1 MAASSAA
8 DPWALPEDA
17 AAKYDA
23 FFTICAS
30 GGSHVNR
37 TQAGPLFER
46 AELPPQQMAIIWS
59 LSDIDLD
66 GRLNSN
72 EFRVAMHLATLA
84 VAGQPLPSRLP
95 PVLELIAR
103 PRRASDERS
112 TRMTTQPP
120 HSPETSSGTNLIADS
135 RITMYKVVT
144 SAFVNAQDL
153 LDPGVILMWMD
164 IAACLAAE
172 RHTKTSSVTLS
183 MDDLHF
189 DTMVRLGATVHLEAT
204 LHKVFG
210 TSMEVGCTVSTSQ
223 PSGRDKFVCA
233 ACFTFVALGT
243 DGKKMRVAEALAVT
257 PEEKFL
263 STIATERRAWRLK
276 RSALELEAREGA
288 ESSQSLDVAIEED
301 AVLSGGC
308 AAGGSC
314 CEGGVEEAAP
324 TPLVTYSMTQLVLP
338 NMANHHGNTFGGQVM
353 AWMAEA
359 ATVAANRQ
367 AFESV
372 PASHLGAISHVEI
385 ALVDALQFHAK
396 SVVGDRVVLHAKVTR
411 VFGSSMEICVTVEA
425 YGATSTEVRQPQ
437 HGLFTARH
445 IHSTAYSQ
453 HGLFTTTHA
462 TLNPSHAKPSPRLHP
477 GAPSDGH

>member
-1 MAASSAA
+1 
-8 DPWALPEDA
+8 
-17 AAKYDA
+17 
-23 FFTICAS
+23 
-30 GGSHVNR
+30 
-37 TQAGPLFER
+37 
-46 AELPPQQMAIIWS
+46 
-59 LSDIDLD
+59 
-66 GRLNSN
+66 
-72 EFRVAMHLATLA
+72 
-84 VAGQPLPSRLP
+84 
-95 PVLELIAR
+95 
-103 PRRASDERS
+103 
-112 TRMTTQPP
+112 MTTQPP

-144 SAFVNAQDL
+144 SAFVNAQDV

-189 DTMVRLGATVHLEAT
+189 DTMVRLGATVRLEAT

-288 ESSQSLDVAIEED
+288 ELSQSLDVAIEED

-314 CEGGVEEAAP
+314 CEGGVEEAVP
-324 TPLVTYSMTQLVLP
+324 TPLVTFSMTQLVLP

-367 AFESV
+367 AIESV

-425 YGATSTEVRQPQ
+425 YGATSTEVHPAP
-437 HGLFTARH
+437 ARP
-445 IHSTAYSQ
+445 IHSTAYSRRR
-453 HGLFTTTHA
+453 GFS
-462 TLNPSHAKPSPRLHP
+462 TLNPALLYIQVCLLIATDCH
-477 GAPSDGH
+477 

>member
-1 MAASSAA
+1 M
-8 DPWALPEDA
+8 
-17 AAKYDA
+17 
-23 FFTICAS
+23 
-30 GGSHVNR
+30 
-37 TQAGPLFER
+37 
-46 AELPPQQMAIIWS
+46 
-59 LSDIDLD
+59 
-66 GRLNSN
+66 
-72 EFRVAMHLATLA
+72 
-84 VAGQPLPSRLP
+84 
-95 PVLELIAR
+95 
-103 PRRASDERS
+103 
-112 TRMTTQPP
+112 TRMP

-144 SAFVNAQDL
+144 SAFVNAQDV

-189 DTMVRLGATVHLEAT
+189 DTMVRLGATVRLEAT

-288 ESSQSLDVAIEED
+288 ELSQSLDVAIEED

-314 CEGGVEEAAP
+314 CEGGVEEAVP
-324 TPLVTYSMTQLVLP
+324 MPLVTFSMTQLVLP

-367 AFESV
+367 AIESV

-396 SVVGDRVVLHAKVTR
+396 SVVGDRIVLHAKVTR

-437 HGLFTARH
+437 HGLFTARP
-445 IHSTAYSQ
+445 IHSTDHSQ

-462 TLNPSHAKPSPRLHP
+462 KPCPPLHP
-477 GAPSDGH
+477 GAPSDCH

>member
-1 MAASSAA
+1 
-8 DPWALPEDA
+8 
-17 AAKYDA
+17 
-23 FFTICAS
+23 
-30 GGSHVNR
+30 
-37 TQAGPLFER
+37 
-46 AELPPQQMAIIWS
+46 
-59 LSDIDLD
+59 
-66 GRLNSN
+66 
-72 EFRVAMHLATLA
+72 
-84 VAGQPLPSRLP
+84 
-95 PVLELIAR
+95 
-103 PRRASDERS
+103 
-112 TRMTTQPP
+112 MTTQPP

-189 DTMVRLGATVHLEAT
+189 DTMVRLGATVRLEAT

-396 SVVGDRVVLHAKVTR
+396 SVVGDRVVLHATVTR

-437 HGLFTARH
+437 HGLFTARP
-445 IHSTAYSQ
+445 IHSTTYSQ

-462 TLNPSHAKPSPRLHP
+462 TLNPSHAKPSPPLHP

>member
-1 MAASSAA
+1 
-8 DPWALPEDA
+8 
-17 AAKYDA
+17 
-23 FFTICAS
+23 
-30 GGSHVNR
+30 
-37 TQAGPLFER
+37 
-46 AELPPQQMAIIWS
+46 
-59 LSDIDLD
+59 
-66 GRLNSN
+66 
-72 EFRVAMHLATLA
+72 
-84 VAGQPLPSRLP
+84 
-95 PVLELIAR
+95 
-103 PRRASDERS
+103 
-112 TRMTTQPP
+112 MTTQPP

-144 SAFVNAQDL
+144 SAFVNAQDV

-189 DTMVRLGATVHLEAT
+189 DTMVRLGATVRLEAT

-288 ESSQSLDVAIEED
+288 ELSQSLDVAIEED

-314 CEGGVEEAAP
+314 CEGGVEEAVP
-324 TPLVTYSMTQLVLP
+324 MPLVTFSMTQLVLP

-367 AFESV
+367 AIESV

-425 YGATSTEVRQPQ
+425 YGATSTEVHPAP
-437 HGLFTARH
+437 ARP
-445 IHSTAYSQ
+445 IHSTAYSRRR
-453 HGLFTTTHA
+453 GFS
-462 TLNPSHAKPSPRLHP
+462 TLNPALLCNQVCLLVATDCLPHCLQVRHINTGYLTIHVKAQKRRGGRYLDVPLRPSRAPPATELEAHAAHAGALVRLRVRVQRRQMLSLRSDAMTWSPLLT
-477 GAPSDGH
+477 GAPCV

>member
-1 MAASSAA
+1 
-8 DPWALPEDA
+8 
-17 AAKYDA
+17 
-23 FFTICAS
+23 
-30 GGSHVNR
+30 
-37 TQAGPLFER
+37 
-46 AELPPQQMAIIWS
+46 
-59 LSDIDLD
+59 
-66 GRLNSN
+66 
-72 EFRVAMHLATLA
+72 
-84 VAGQPLPSRLP
+84 
-95 PVLELIAR
+95 
-103 PRRASDERS
+103 
-112 TRMTTQPP
+112 MTTQPP

-144 SAFVNAQDL
+144 SAFVNAQDV

-189 DTMVRLGATVHLEAT
+189 DTMVRLGATVRLEAT

-288 ESSQSLDVAIEED
+288 ELSQSLDVAIEED

-314 CEGGVEEAAP
+314 CEGGVEEAVP
-324 TPLVTYSMTQLVLP
+324 MPLVTFSMTQLVLP

-367 AFESV
+367 AIESV

-425 YGATSTEVRQPQ
+425 YGATSTEVHPAP
-437 HGLFTARH
+437 ARL

-453 HGLFTTTHA
+453 HGLFTTTRFFD
-462 TLNPSHAKPSPRLHP
+462 LEPCPPLHS
-477 GAPSDGH
+477 GVPSDCH